1 MRAAILAAVALVAVA
16 ASAVAQPLT
25 LQFREGRVSLN
36 AANVP
41 VRTILAEWARLGGTE
56 VVGADKVGGAPVTL
70 QLEDVPE
77 ARALEII
84 LRSVAGYMAA
94 PRRAGTSGA
103 SAYDRILV
111 MATSSAP
118 AAPPPAARAGG
129 GPGMAPPAFR
139 PPQAPA
145 FDVQPASDEPDA
157 VNEPAPFSF
166 PQQNPFQAVDQ
177 PGAFGTPMAPGQVF
191 APFGQG
197 SAITVNPAPPQSIP
211 VLQFPGSAPPAG
223 AAPPP
228 GGGFGIVGAPMPG
241 VVVQP
246 AAPPGTRPP
255 GGA

>member
-1 MRAAILAAVALVAVA
+1 MRAAILAVVALVAVA
-16 ASAVAQPLT
+16 TSAVAQPLS

-36 AANVP
+36 ATNVP

-56 VVGADKVGGAPVTL
+56 VVGADKISGAPVTL
-70 QLEDVPE
+70 QLEDLPE

-111 MATSSAP
+111 LATSSAP

-129 GPGMAPPAFR
+129 GPGMAAPAFR

-145 FDVQPASDEPDA
+145 FDPQPSVDDPDA

-166 PQQNPFQAVDQ
+166 PQQNPFQPVGQ
-177 PGAFGTPMAPGQVF
+177 PGAFGTPMVPGQGF
-191 APFGQG
+191 SPFGQG
-197 SAITVNPAPPQSIP
+197 TGITVNPSPQQAIP
-211 VLQFPGSAPPAG
+211 VLQFPGTPAPGG

-228 GGGFGIVGAPMPG
+228 GGGFGVISAPMPG

-246 AAPPGTRPP
+246 APPPGTRPP
-255 GGA
+255 GGM